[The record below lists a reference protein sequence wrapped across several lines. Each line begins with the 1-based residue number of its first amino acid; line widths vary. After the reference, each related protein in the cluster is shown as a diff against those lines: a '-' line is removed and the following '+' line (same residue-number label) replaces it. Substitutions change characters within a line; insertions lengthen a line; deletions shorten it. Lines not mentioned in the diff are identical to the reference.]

1 VRRSEEEV
9 RVLREAREALLAFY
23 FSDFVCLCG
32 CESHRCGREDMA
44 AKTVL
49 ITGAAGQ
56 IGYSLVPLVASGQLF
71 GENVPVNLHLLDIE
85 QAQGVLGGV
94 VMEIEDGAYPL
105 VRKVVATT
113 SMAEACKD
121 VDAAFLVGGFPRL
134 AGMERKDV
142 MAKNV
147 GIFQSMG
154 RSLNEHA
161 SPEIKVLVVA
171 NPANT
176 NASILRD
183 NAPRIPAANITAMTR
198 LDHNRALGMLA
209 KKTGVE
215 GGASAVRNVIIWGN
229 HSSTQVPD
237 ADHATVGGQPARA
250 AVKDDAWL
258 ESEFVKTVQQRG
270 AAVIAARKLSS
281 AMSAANAAVDHMRSW
296 VRGTAAGEVVS
307 MGVFGNGQYG
317 SPKDVCFS
325 LPCTCAGGK
334 WTVVEGLSVSERVA
348 GLMKLSADELIE
360 EKALA
365 LQCLAEMAK

>member
-1 VRRSEEEV
+1 
-9 RVLREAREALLAFY
+9 
-23 FSDFVCLCG
+23 
-32 CESHRCGREDMA
+32 
-44 AKTVL
+44 
-49 ITGAAGQ
+49 
-56 IGYSLVPLVASGQLF
+56 
-71 GENVPVNLHLLDIE
+71 
-85 QAQGVLGGV
+85 
-94 VMEIEDGAYPL
+94 
-105 VRKVVATT
+105 
-113 SMAEACKD
+113 
-121 VDAAFLVGGFPRL
+121 
-134 AGMERKDV
+134 V

-154 RSLNEHA
+154 KSLNEHA
-161 SPEIKVLVVA
+161 SAGIKVLVVA

-183 NAPRIPAANITAMTR
+183 NAPNIPAENITAMTR

-209 KKTGVE
+209 KRTSVE
-215 GGASAVRNVIIWGN
+215 GGAAAVRNVIIWGN

-250 AVKDDAWL
+250 AVNDDAWL
-258 ESEFVKTVQQRG
+258 EGEFVKTVQQRG

-296 VRGTAAGEVVS
+296 VRGTGEGEMVS

-325 LPCTCAGGK
+325 LPCTCSGGR
-334 WTVVEGLSVSERVA
+334 WTVVEGLSVSDRVQ

-365 LQCLAEMAK
+365 LQCLAEMAA